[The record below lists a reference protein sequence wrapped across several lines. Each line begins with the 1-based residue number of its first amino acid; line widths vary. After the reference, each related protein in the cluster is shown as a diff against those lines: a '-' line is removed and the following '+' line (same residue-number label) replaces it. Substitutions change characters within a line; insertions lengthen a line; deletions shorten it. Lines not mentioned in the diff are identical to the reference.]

1 MNSMYSAEQIAIPQE
16 LGAILKQYTKAVIR
30 ERPENLYAFSANFF
44 SSLSG
49 QVPPF
54 DERGQLVSQ
63 GNAGGS
69 RGPSGGDMVGD
80 VIPGGGGGFE
90 SVDGGDDMGGAI
102 EGLLAQYDAD
112 GTGQI
117 SKNDLPAL
125 VSDLREM
132 LGLQDEERPELTVG
146 TITDMFE
153 VDGDGAYDLEELK
166 GLLFQ

>member
-1 MNSMYSAEQIAIPQE
+1 MNAMYSAEQIHIPQE
-16 LGAILKQYTKAVIR
+16 LGSILKQFTKAVVR

-44 SSLSG
+44 ASLSG

-54 DERGQLVSQ
+54 DDRGQLVSQ
-63 GNAGGS
+63 GGGN
-69 RGPSGGDMVGD
+69 RGASGGDMVGD

-90 SVDGGDDMGGAI
+90 AVDGGDDMGGAL
-102 EGLLAQYDAD
+102 EALLAQFDLD

-125 VSDLREM
+125 VADLREM
-132 LGLQDEERPELTVG
+132 LGLQGNERPELTVEA
-146 TITDMFE
+146 ISDVFE
-153 VDGDGAYDLEELK
+153 VDADGAYAIEEIR